1 MMNGSALFF
10 CATDEAWQMNDL
22 VSLSLNLLNILFQS
36 MIGQQLLASM
46 LWSIQYE
53 YDLTWLG
60 I

>member
-10 CATDEAWQMNDL
+10 CATDETWQINDL
-22 VSLSLNLLNILFQS
+22 VSLSLNLLNMLFQS

>member
-10 CATDEAWQMNDL
+10 CATDETWQINDL
-22 VSLSLNLLNILFQS
+22 VSLSLNLLNMLFQS

-46 LWSIQYE
+46 LWSVQYE

>member
-10 CATDEAWQMNDL
+10 CATDEAWQINDL
-22 VSLSLNLLNILFQS
+22 VSLSLNLLNMLFQS